1 MESTTLKSRI
11 RKELTF
17 GWGSMLWGS
26 TSMKRMI
33 SKAFVFTSDLPKRA
47 DMGHFSFTGML
58 LFQVWMSR

>member
-17 GWGSMLWGS
+17 GWESMPWGS

-33 SKAFVFTSDLPKRA
+33 SKTFVFTSDLPKRA
-47 DMGHFSFTGML
+47 GMGHFSFTGML
-58 LFQVWMSR
+58 VFEFLISR